1 MKPHYRLK
9 SLTPISVH
17 LLIITI
23 LAGCAAG
30 TSPYKRGVHAEAVK
44 DYETA
49 MADYKAALDRNPSSI
64 DYRLKYD
71 QARFEAAFAHFE
83 NGRRA
88 FDKND
93 VETAQR
99 ELQRAL

>member
-9 SLTPISVH
+9 DFT
-17 LLIITI
+17 LIPACACVIA
-23 LAGCAAG
+23 LVAGCAAG
-30 TSPYKRGVHAEAVK
+30 TSPYRRGVRAEQLK

-49 MADYKAALDRNPSSI
+49 LAEFKAALDRDPGSI

-71 QARFEAAFAHFE
+71 RARFEAAFAHYE

-88 FDKND
+88 FNKND
-93 VETAQR
+93 LDVAKKEF
-99 ELQRAL
+99 